1 MGDGGTEQGVL
12 HLSLNDAAI
21 LAAALRQYEP
31 YLRTENPDHGEEMDA
46 LVRDIMRL
54 LAELRSQGPAGPPGR
69 PESFQTG

>member
-1 MGDGGTEQGVL
+1 MDDGGTEQGVL

-31 YLRTENPDHGEEMDA
+31 YWRHEDADHGEELGA

-54 LAELRSQGPAGPPGR
+54 LAELRPREPAGPPGR
-69 PESFQTG
+69 LGAFQNE